1 MRMDADRDADVLV
14 MSGERHGVLARRDV
28 LPRSED
34 AFDAG
39 LSRAF
44 EHLRDVGRK
53 ASIGQMRVRVDHG
66 GGGKFSNGR
75 GHLCRGGGAG
85 HERSAPPPGPPRV
98 WRAPPPPRPP
108 SPAPKKR
115 TAPRDG
121 PRRTR

>member
-66 GGGKFSNGR
+66 GGGTFCNGR
-75 GHLCRGGGAG
+75 TPLFRRGGGGQQTAP
-85 HERSAPPPGPPRV
+85 PPPGPPP
-98 WRAPPPPRPP
+98 ASPGPPPPSPP
-108 SPAPKKR
+108 FSA
-115 TAPRDG
+115 
-121 PRRTR
+121 